1 MVDGVFGFSQRY
13 IGNDFLSLRP
23 GQIVPGIVLEVT
35 SDNAVVLLNGINVVA
50 ELETP
55 VVPGEK
61 LRLQVV
67 EKMPD
72 DKMLLRKVDS
82 GGQGE
87 SPISQKD
94 MESLLNHFGVKNTP
108 MNEEIVRGLLGQKV
122 ALTQRN
128 IELLSN
134 FALKHNVSLEEVP
147 ALAWLWARGLP
158 ITKESITAVMSLM
171 EGRFQDPKMAQLL
184 QTLGQGTSGGI
195 QEGTFVPGN
204 FDSAVLDSVKNLL
217 LMPQEELS
225 QWAQKIRGTLEALGA
240 GHERDVMRFLEEF
253 EGGRGLNEIQDLKAL
268 LAGNESRTLKA
279 ALMGMLQAGNS
290 PVNSQLT
297 RIASGLLKDITG
309 LQLLNLFGQSDGEGT
324 VSYLPGWVMLQDNDI
339 QPFFLKIKQYQGAF
353 SEQEYRCQVLF
364 FISTKGLGEVMCRLA
379 LERDCLTCGFT
390 LRGQEECRLLDS
402 MLPVLKERLECLPW
416 KTVIYPSTVSRGEE
430 IQETWYKEVFLTHEK
445 VYKGLD
451 ARV

>member
-72 DKMLLRKVDS
+72 GKMLLRKVDS

-128 IELLSN
+128 IELLSI

-158 ITKESITAVMSLM
+158 ITKESITAVLSLS

-290 PVNSQLT
+290 PENSQLT